1 MMILSEESW
10 PGMIPPM
17 GRLPCT
23 ELTDH
28 ARLNVVARSFV
39 DEALT

>member
-10 PGMIPPM
+10 PGMIHPM

-23 ELTDH
+23 GLMGR
-28 ARLNVVARSFV
+28 ARLNEFARSFV
-39 DEALT
+39 DEALM